1 MFSFITHILPS
12 KILVRNGE
20 ISRFLNAQEKDYS
33 LALQEV
39 KNGCKQSHWIWYI
52 FPQMKGLG
60 QSEMSEFYGIKSRA
74 EAVAYLENKI
84 LRERL
89 IEITEALLTHSGE
102 KTAWEI
108 FGTIDAIKV
117 RSCMT
122 LFDAISPNDIY
133 ARVLHDFYN
142 DEHCEK
148 TLLLL
153 NH

>member
-1 MFSFITHILPS
+1 MFEL
-12 KILVRNGE
+12 
-20 ISRFLNAQEKDYS
+20 SRFINAQKDDYT

-52 FPQMKGLG
+52 FPQIRGLG
-60 QSEMSEFYGIKSRA
+60 LSGMNEFYGIKSRA
-74 EAVAYLENKI
+74 EAEAYLKNQI

-89 IEITEALLTHSGE
+89 IEITNALLTHSGK

-122 LFDAISPNDIY
+122 LFDAICPNDIF
-133 ARVLHDFYN
+133 AEVLHDFYEGVRC
-142 DEHCEK
+142 DK
-148 TLLLL
+148 TLDYLRVKC
-153 NH
+153 

>member
-1 MFSFITHILPS
+1 MFEL
-12 KILVRNGE
+12 
-20 ISRFLNAQEKDYS
+20 SRFINAQKDDYT

-52 FPQMKGLG
+52 FPQIRGLG
-60 QSEMSEFYGIKSRA
+60 LSGMSEYYGIASLDDA
-74 EAVAYLENKI
+74 ETYFNNEV

-89 IEITEALLTHSGE
+89 IEITKALLNHSGK

-122 LFDAISPNDIY
+122 LFDAICPNDIF
-133 ARVLHDFYN
+133 AQVLHDFYE
-142 DEHCEK
+142 DVRCEK
-148 TLLLL
+148 TLQLLKR
-153 NH
+153 